1 MKINKNSLQARIN
14 NLSKEM
20 GVHANVL
27 LVSFFFDAFI
37 SRLAKS
43 IHADKFVFKG
53 GFYLATLLGV
63 KNRYT
68 ADIDFLL
75 RKETMNENR
84 LKEIFTDIIA
94 IDADDSITFEISDI
108 SPIRNEDAYGGF
120 SILLTGHLENVR
132 QSFHVDVAT
141 GNPITPK
148 DIEYSYQSL
157 ISNETIAFRAYNLE
171 TVVAE
176 KLQTILFRGLLNS
189 RCKDYYDIYIIHQLQ
204 WRKISI
210 PDLRKSFETTCQ
222 YRKTPFEREKSLLIL
237 EEISKSDILQTRW
250 KNYAKKSSFA
260 KGITF
265 KATIEACKEVL
276 SSIFSS
282 SGS

>member
-20 GVHANVL
+20 NVHANVL

-43 IHADKFVFKG
+43 TYANKFVFKG
-53 GFYLATLLGV
+53 GFYLATLLGI

-94 IDADDSITFEISDI
+94 IDADDSISFEISDI
-108 SPIRNEDAYGGF
+108 SPIRDEDAYGGF
-120 SILLTGHLENVR
+120 SILLTGRLENVR

-141 GNPITPK
+141 GDPITPK

-176 KLQTILFRGLLNS
+176 KLQTILSRGMLNS
-189 RCKDYYDIYIIHQLQ
+189 RCKDYYDIYIINQLQ
-204 WRKISI
+204 RKNISI
-210 PDLRKSFETTCQ
+210 PDLKKAFVTTCQ
-222 YRKTPFEREKSLLIL
+222 YRKTPFKKEEALLLL
-237 EEISKSDILQTRW
+237 EEILRSDILQTRW
-250 KNYAKKSSFA
+250 NNYARKASFA
-260 KGITF
+260 KDITF
-265 KATIEACKEVL
+265 EATVESCKEIL
-276 SSIFSS
+276 DCIF
-282 SGS
+282 

>member
-14 NLSKEM
+14 NLSKELN
-20 GVHANVL
+20 VHTNVL

-43 IHADKFVFKG
+43 IYADKFVFKG

-75 RKETMNENR
+75 RKESMDENR
-84 LKEIFTDIIA
+84 LKEIFSDIIA
-94 IDADDSITFEISDI
+94 TDADDSITFEIADI
-108 SPIRNEDAYGGF
+108 SPIRDEDAYGGY
-120 SILLTGHLENVR
+120 SILLTGRLENVR

-141 GNPITPK
+141 GDPITPT

-171 TVVAE
+171 TVIAE
-176 KLQTILFRGLLNS
+176 KLQTILSRGLLNS
-189 RCKDYYDIYIIHQLQ
+189 RCKDYYDIYIINQLQ
-204 WRKISI
+204 RKNISI
-210 PDLRKSFETTCQ
+210 PDLKKSFETTCQ
-222 YRKTPFEREKSLLIL
+222 YRKTPFEKVESLLIL
-237 EEISKSDILQTRW
+237 EEISKSNILQNRW
-250 KNYAKKSSFA
+250 SNYARKASYA
-260 KGITF
+260 KDITF
-265 KATIEACKEVL
+265 EATIESCKEIVDC
-276 SSIFSS
+276 IF
-282 SGS
+282 

>member
-20 GVHANVL
+20 NVHANIL

-43 IHADKFVFKG
+43 TYANKFVFKG

-75 RKETMNENR
+75 RRETMDGNR
-84 LKEIFTDIIA
+84 LRKIFTDIIA
-94 IDADDSITFEISDI
+94 IDADDSISFEISDI
-108 SPIRNEDAYGGF
+108 SPIRDEDAYGGF
-120 SILLTGHLENVR
+120 SILLTGRLENVR

-141 GNPITPK
+141 GDPITPS
-148 DIEYSYQSL
+148 DVEYTYQSL
-157 ISNETIAFRAYNLE
+157 ISHESITFRAYNLE

-189 RCKDYYDIYIIHQLQ
+189 RCKDYYDIYIINQL
-204 WRKISI
+204 RRNNINI
-210 PDLRKSFETTCQ
+210 PDLKKSFETTCQ
-222 YRKTPFEREKSLLIL
+222 YRKTPFKKEEALLLL

-260 KGITF
+260 KDVPF
-265 KATIEACKEVL
+265 EATIESCKEIL
-276 SSIFSS
+276 DCIF
-282 SGS
+282 

>member
-14 NLSKEM
+14 NLSKELN
-20 GVHANVL
+20 VHVNVL

-43 IHADKFVFKG
+43 IYADKFVFKG

-75 RKETMNENR
+75 RKESMDENR
-84 LKEIFTDIIA
+84 LREIFSDIIA
-94 IDADDSITFEISDI
+94 TNADDSITFEIADI
-108 SPIRNEDAYGGF
+108 SPIRDEDAYGGF

-141 GNPITPK
+141 GDPITPT

-176 KLQTILFRGLLNS
+176 KLQTILSRGMLNS
-189 RCKDYYDIYIIHQLQ
+189 RCKDYYDIYIINQLQ
-204 WRKISI
+204 RKNISI
-210 PDLRKSFETTCQ
+210 PDLKKAFVTTCQ
-222 YRKTPFEREKSLLIL
+222 YRKTPFEKEESLLIL
-237 EEISKSDILQTRW
+237 EEISRSNILQTRW
-250 KNYAKKSSFA
+250 NNYARKASFA
-260 KGITF
+260 KDITF
-265 KATIEACKEVL
+265 EATVESSKEIL
-276 SSIFSS
+276 DCIF
-282 SGS
+282 

>member
-20 GVHANVL
+20 NVHANVL

-43 IHADKFVFKG
+43 IYADKFVFKG

-75 RKETMNENR
+75 KKESMNENR
-84 LKEIFTDIIA
+84 LMEIFSDIIA
-94 IDADDSITFEISDI
+94 TDADDSITFEISDI
-108 SPIRNEDAYGGF
+108 SPIRDEDTYGGY
-120 SILLTGHLENVR
+120 SILLTGRLENVR

-141 GNPITPK
+141 GDPITPK
-148 DIEYSYQSL
+148 DIQYSYQSL
-157 ISNETIAFRAYNLE
+157 IGHETIAFRAYNLE
-171 TVVAE
+171 TVIAE
-176 KLQTILFRGLLNS
+176 KIQTILKRGLLNS
-189 RCKDYYDIYIIHQLQ
+189 RCKDYYDIYIIKQLQ
-204 WRKISI
+204 WNSI
-210 PDLRKSFETTCQ
+210 NFSDLKNAFEATCR
-222 YRKTPFEREKSLLIL
+222 YRKTSFKKEESFAIL
-237 EEISKSDILQTRW
+237 EEISNSEILLTRW

-260 KGITF
+260 KEVLFET
-265 KATIEACKEVL
+265 TIESCREIL
-276 SSIFSS
+276 GCIF
-282 SGS
+282 

>member
-37 SRLAKS
+37 SRLTKS
-43 IHADKFVFKG
+43 TYADKFVFKG

-75 RKETMNENR
+75 RRESMDENR
-84 LKEIFTDIIA
+84 LREIFTDIIA
-94 IDADDSITFEISDI
+94 IDADDSIAFEINDI
-108 SPIRNEDAYGGF
+108 SPIRDEDAYGGF

-141 GNPITPK
+141 GDPITPK

-204 WRKISI
+204 WHKISI
-210 PDLRKSFETTCQ
+210 PDLRKSFETTCL
-222 YRKTPFEREKSLLIL
+222 YRKTPFEKEKSLLIL
-237 EEISKSDILQTRW
+237 EEISKSDIFQTRW

-260 KGITF
+260 KGISF
-265 KATIEACKEVL
+265 EATIEACKEIL
-276 SSIFSS
+276 DCIF
-282 SGS
+282 

>member
-14 NLSKEM
+14 NLSKELN
-20 GVHANVL
+20 VHANVL

-43 IHADKFVFKG
+43 IYADKFVFKG

-75 RKETMNENR
+75 RKESMDENR
-84 LKEIFTDIIA
+84 LREIFSDIIA
-94 IDADDSITFEISDI
+94 TNADDSITFEIADI
-108 SPIRNEDAYGGF
+108 SPIRDEDAYGGF

-141 GNPITPK
+141 GDPITPT

-157 ISNETIAFRAYNLE
+157 ISNETIAIRAYNLE

-176 KLQTILFRGLLNS
+176 KLQTILSRGMLNS
-189 RCKDYYDIYIIHQLQ
+189 RCKDYYDIYIINQLQ
-204 WRKISI
+204 RKNISI
-210 PDLRKSFETTCQ
+210 PDLKKAFVTTCQ
-222 YRKTPFEREKSLLIL
+222 YRKTPFEKEESLLIL
-237 EEISKSDILQTRW
+237 EEISRSNILQTRW
-250 KNYAKKSSFA
+250 NNYARKASFA
-260 KGITF
+260 KDITF
-265 KATIEACKEVL
+265 EATVESCKEIL
-276 SSIFSS
+276 DCIF
-282 SGS
+282 

>member
-1 MKINKNSLQARIN
+1 MKINKNSLQTRIN

-20 GVHANVL
+20 DVHANVL

-68 ADIDFLL
+68 SDIDFLL
-75 RKETMNENR
+75 RRESMDENR
-84 LKEIFTDIIA
+84 LREIFTDIIA

-108 SPIRNEDAYGGF
+108 SPIRDEDAYGGF

-141 GNPITPK
+141 GDPITPK

-222 YRKTPFEREKSLLIL
+222 YRKTPFEKEKSLLIL
-237 EEISKSDILQTRW
+237 EEISKSDIFQTRW

-265 KATIEACKEVL
+265 EATIEACKEIL
-276 SSIFSS
+276 DCIF
-282 SGS
+282 

>member
-20 GVHANVL
+20 DVHANVL

-68 ADIDFLL
+68 TDIDFLL
-75 RKETMNENR
+75 RRESMDENR
-84 LKEIFTDIIA
+84 LREIFTDIIA

-108 SPIRNEDAYGGF
+108 SPIRDEDAYGGF

-141 GNPITPK
+141 GDPITPK

-157 ISNETIAFRAYNLE
+157 ISHETIAFRAYNLE

-222 YRKTPFEREKSLLIL
+222 YRKTPFEKEKSLLIL
-237 EEISKSDILQTRW
+237 EEISKSDIFQTRW

-260 KGITF
+260 KGISF
-265 KATIEACKEVL
+265 EATIEACKEIL
-276 SSIFSS
+276 DCIF
-282 SGS
+282 

>member
-14 NLSKEM
+14 NLSKELN
-20 GVHANVL
+20 VHANVL

-43 IHADKFVFKG
+43 IYADKFVFKG

-75 RKETMNENR
+75 RKESMDENR
-84 LKEIFTDIIA
+84 LREIFSDIIA
-94 IDADDSITFEISDI
+94 TNADDSITFEIADI
-108 SPIRNEDAYGGF
+108 SPIRDEDAYGGF

-141 GNPITPK
+141 GDPITPT

-176 KLQTILFRGLLNS
+176 KLQTILSRGMLNS
-189 RCKDYYDIYIIHQLQ
+189 RCKDYYDIYIINQMQ
-204 WRKISI
+204 RKNISI
-210 PDLRKSFETTCQ
+210 PDLKKAFVTTCQ
-222 YRKTPFEREKSLLIL
+222 YRKTPFEKEESLLIL
-237 EEISKSDILQTRW
+237 EEISRSNILQTRW
-250 KNYAKKSSFA
+250 NNYARKASFA
-260 KGITF
+260 KDITF
-265 KATIEACKEVL
+265 EATVESCKEIL
-276 SSIFSS
+276 DCIF
-282 SGS
+282 

>member
-265 KATIEACKEVL
+265 KATIEACKEIL
-276 SSIFSS
+276 DCIF
-282 SGS
+282 

>member
-14 NLSKEM
+14 NLSKELN
-20 GVHANVL
+20 VHANVL

-43 IHADKFVFKG
+43 IYADKFVFKG

-75 RKETMNENR
+75 RKESMDENR
-84 LKEIFTDIIA
+84 LKEIFSDIIA
-94 IDADDSITFEISDI
+94 TDADDSITFEIADI
-108 SPIRNEDAYGGF
+108 SPIRDEDAYGGY
-120 SILLTGHLENVR
+120 SILLTGRLENVR

-141 GNPITPK
+141 GDPITPT

-171 TVVAE
+171 TVIAE
-176 KLQTILFRGLLNS
+176 KLQTILSRGLLNS
-189 RCKDYYDIYIIHQLQ
+189 RCKDYYDIYIINQLQ
-204 WRKISI
+204 RKNISI
-210 PDLRKSFETTCQ
+210 PDLKKSFETTCQ
-222 YRKTPFEREKSLLIL
+222 YRKTPFEKVESLLIL
-237 EEISKSDILQTRW
+237 EEISKSNILQNRW
-250 KNYAKKSSFA
+250 SNYARKASYA
-260 KGITF
+260 KDITF
-265 KATIEACKEVL
+265 EATIESCKEIVDC
-276 SSIFSS
+276 IF
-282 SGS
+282 

>member
-14 NLSKEM
+14 NLSKELN
-20 GVHANVL
+20 VHVNVL
-27 LVSFFFDAFI
+27 LISFLFDAFI

-43 IHADKFVFKG
+43 IYADKFVFKG

-75 RKETMNENR
+75 RKESMDENR
-84 LKEIFTDIIA
+84 LREIFSDIIA
-94 IDADDSITFEISDI
+94 TNADDSITFEIADI
-108 SPIRNEDAYGGF
+108 SPIRDEDAYGGF

-141 GNPITPK
+141 GDPITPT

-176 KLQTILFRGLLNS
+176 KLQTILSRGMLNS
-189 RCKDYYDIYIIHQLQ
+189 RCKDYYDIYIINQLQ
-204 WRKISI
+204 RKNISI
-210 PDLRKSFETTCQ
+210 PDLKKAFVTTCQ
-222 YRKTPFEREKSLLIL
+222 YRKTPFEKEESLLIL
-237 EEISKSDILQTRW
+237 EEISRSNILQTRW
-250 KNYAKKSSFA
+250 KNYARKASFA
-260 KGITF
+260 KDITF
-265 KATIEACKEVL
+265 EATVESCKEIL
-276 SSIFSS
+276 DCIF
-282 SGS
+282 

>member
-1 MKINKNSLQARIN
+1 MKINKNSLQAKIN

-20 GVHANVL
+20 NVHANVL

-43 IHADKFVFKG
+43 TYANKFVFKG

-75 RKETMNENR
+75 RRETMDENR
-84 LKEIFTDIIA
+84 LRKIFTDIIA
-94 IDADDSITFEISDI
+94 IDADDSISFEISDI
-108 SPIRNEDAYGGF
+108 SPIRDEDAYGGF
-120 SILLTGHLENVR
+120 SILLTGRLENVR

-141 GNPITPK
+141 GDPITPS
-148 DIEYSYQSL
+148 DVEYTYQSL
-157 ISNETIAFRAYNLE
+157 ISHESITFRAYNLE

-237 EEISKSDILQTRW
+237 EEISKSDILQSRW

-260 KGITF
+260 KDVPF
-265 KATIEACKEVL
+265 EATIESCKEIL
-276 SSIFSS
+276 DCIF
-282 SGS
+282 

>member
-14 NLSKEM
+14 NLSKELN
-20 GVHANVL
+20 VHVNVL

-43 IHADKFVFKG
+43 IYADKFVFKG

-75 RKETMNENR
+75 RKESMDENR
-84 LKEIFTDIIA
+84 LREIFSDIIA
-94 IDADDSITFEISDI
+94 TNADDSITFEIADI
-108 SPIRNEDAYGGF
+108 SPIRDEDAYGGF

-141 GNPITPK
+141 GDPITPT

-176 KLQTILFRGLLNS
+176 KLQTILSRGMLNS
-189 RCKDYYDIYIIHQLQ
+189 RCKDYYDIYIINQLQ
-204 WRKISI
+204 RKNISI
-210 PDLRKSFETTCQ
+210 PDLKKAFVTTCQ
-222 YRKTPFEREKSLLIL
+222 YRKTPFEKEESLLIL
-237 EEISKSDILQTRW
+237 EEISRSNILQTRW
-250 KNYAKKSSFA
+250 NNYARKASFA
-260 KGITF
+260 KDITF
-265 KATIEACKEVL
+265 EATVESCKEIL
-276 SSIFSS
+276 DCIF
-282 SGS
+282 

>member
-75 RKETMNENR
+75 RKESMDENR
-84 LKEIFTDIIA
+84 LREIFSDIIA
-94 IDADDSITFEISDI
+94 TNADDSITFEIADI
-108 SPIRNEDAYGGF
+108 SPIRDEDAYGGF

-141 GNPITPK
+141 GDPITPT

-189 RCKDYYDIYIIHQLQ
+189 RCKDYYDIYIINQLQ
-204 WRKISI
+204 RNNINI
-210 PDLRKSFETTCQ
+210 PDLKKSFETTCQ
-222 YRKTPFEREKSLLIL
+222 YRKTPFKKEEALLLLEKN
-237 EEISKSDILQTRW
+237 SKSDILQTRW

-260 KGITF
+260 KDVPF
-265 KATIEACKEVL
+265 EATIESCKEIL
-276 SSIFSS
+276 DCIF
-282 SGS
+282 

>member
-20 GVHANVL
+20 NVHANVL

-37 SRLAKS
+37 SRLTKS
-43 IHADKFVFKG
+43 IYADKFVFKG
-53 GFYLATLLGV
+53 GFYLATLLGI

-75 RKETMNENR
+75 RRETMDDNR
-84 LKEIFTDIIA
+84 LRKIFTDIIA
-94 IDADDSITFEISDI
+94 TNADDSITFEIADI
-108 SPIRNEDAYGGF
+108 SPIRDEDAYGGF

-141 GNPITPK
+141 GDPITPT

-176 KLQTILFRGLLNS
+176 KLQTILSRGMLNS
-189 RCKDYYDIYIIHQLQ
+189 RCKDYYDIYIINQLQ
-204 WRKISI
+204 RKNISI
-210 PDLRKSFETTCQ
+210 PDLKKAFVTTCQ
-222 YRKTPFEREKSLLIL
+222 YRKTPFEKEESLLIL
-237 EEISKSDILQTRW
+237 EEISRSNILQTRW
-250 KNYAKKSSFA
+250 NNYARKASFA
-260 KGITF
+260 KDITF
-265 KATIEACKEVL
+265 EATIKSCKEIL
-276 SSIFSS
+276 DCIF
-282 SGS
+282 

>member
-14 NLSKEM
+14 NLSKELN
-20 GVHANVL
+20 VHVNVL
-27 LVSFFFDAFI
+27 LISFLFDAFI

-43 IHADKFVFKG
+43 IYADKFVFKG

-75 RKETMNENR
+75 RKESMDENR
-84 LKEIFTDIIA
+84 LREIFSDIIA
-94 IDADDSITFEISDI
+94 TNADDSITFEIADI
-108 SPIRNEDAYGGF
+108 SPIRDEDAYGGF

-141 GNPITPK
+141 GDPITPT

-176 KLQTILFRGLLNS
+176 KLQTILSRSMLNS
-189 RCKDYYDIYIIHQLQ
+189 RCKDYYDIYIINQLQ
-204 WRKISI
+204 RKNISI
-210 PDLRKSFETTCQ
+210 PDLKKAFVTTCQ
-222 YRKTPFEREKSLLIL
+222 YRKTPFEKEESLLIL
-237 EEISKSDILQTRW
+237 EEISRSNILQTRW
-250 KNYAKKSSFA
+250 NNYARKASFA
-260 KGITF
+260 KDITF
-265 KATIEACKEVL
+265 EATVESCKEIL
-276 SSIFSS
+276 DCIF
-282 SGS
+282 

>member
-1 MKINKNSLQARIN
+1 MKINKNSLQAKIN

-20 GVHANVL
+20 NVHANVL

-43 IHADKFVFKG
+43 TYADKFVFKG

-75 RKETMNENR
+75 RKETMDENR
-84 LKEIFTDIIA
+84 LRIIFTDIIA
-94 IDADDSITFEISDI
+94 IDADDSISFEISDI
-108 SPIRNEDAYGGF
+108 SPIRDEDAYGGF
-120 SILLTGHLENVR
+120 SILLTGRLENVR

-141 GNPITPK
+141 GDPITPS
-148 DIEYSYQSL
+148 DVEYTYQNL
-157 ISNETIAFRAYNLE
+157 ISHESITFRAYNLE

-176 KLQTILFRGLLNS
+176 KLQTILVRGLLNS
-189 RCKDYYDIYIIHQLQ
+189 RCKDYYDIYIINQL
-204 WRKISI
+204 RRNKINI
-210 PDLRKSFETTCQ
+210 PDLKKSFEVTCQ
-222 YRKTPFEREKSLLIL
+222 YRKTPFEKGEALLLL
-237 EEISKSDILQTRW
+237 EDVSKSDVLQIRW

-260 KGITF
+260 KDIPF
-265 KATIEACKEVL
+265 EATIESCKEIL
-276 SSIFSS
+276 DCIF
-282 SGS
+282 

>member
-14 NLSKEM
+14 NLSKELN
-20 GVHANVL
+20 VHANVL

-43 IHADKFVFKG
+43 IYADKFVFKG

-63 KNRYT
+63 RNRYT

-75 RKETMNENR
+75 RKESMDENR
-84 LKEIFTDIIA
+84 LREIFSDIIA
-94 IDADDSITFEISDI
+94 TNADYSITFEIADI
-108 SPIRNEDAYGGF
+108 SPIRDEDAYGGF

-141 GNPITPK
+141 GDPITPT

-176 KLQTILFRGLLNS
+176 KLQTILSRGMLNS
-189 RCKDYYDIYIIHQLQ
+189 RCKDYYDIYIINQLQ
-204 WRKISI
+204 RKNISI
-210 PDLRKSFETTCQ
+210 PDLKKAFVTTCQ
-222 YRKTPFEREKSLLIL
+222 YRKTPFEKEESLLIL
-237 EEISKSDILQTRW
+237 EEISRSNILQTRW
-250 KNYAKKSSFA
+250 NNYARKASFA
-260 KGITF
+260 KDITF
-265 KATIEACKEVL
+265 EATVESCKEIL
-276 SSIFSS
+276 DCIF
-282 SGS
+282 

>member
-14 NLSKEM
+14 NLSKELN
-20 GVHANVL
+20 VHVNVL
-27 LVSFFFDAFI
+27 LISFLFYAFI

-43 IHADKFVFKG
+43 IYADKFVFKG

-75 RKETMNENR
+75 RKESMDENR
-84 LKEIFTDIIA
+84 LREIFSDIIA
-94 IDADDSITFEISDI
+94 TNADDSITFEIADI
-108 SPIRNEDAYGGF
+108 SPIRDEDAYGGF

-141 GNPITPK
+141 GDPITPT

-176 KLQTILFRGLLNS
+176 KLQTILSRGMLNS
-189 RCKDYYDIYIIHQLQ
+189 RCKDYYDIYIINQLQ
-204 WRKISI
+204 RKNISI
-210 PDLRKSFETTCQ
+210 PDLKKAFVTTCQ
-222 YRKTPFEREKSLLIL
+222 YRKTPFEKEESLLIL
-237 EEISKSDILQTRW
+237 EEISRSNILQTRW
-250 KNYAKKSSFA
+250 NNYARKASFA
-260 KGITF
+260 KDITF
-265 KATIEACKEVL
+265 EATVESCKEIL
-276 SSIFSS
+276 DCIF
-282 SGS
+282 

>member
-14 NLSKEM
+14 KLSKEM
-20 GVHANVL
+20 SIHANVL

-43 IHADKFVFKG
+43 TYANKFVFKG

-75 RKETMNENR
+75 RKETMDENR
-84 LKEIFTDIIA
+84 LREIFSDIIDT
-94 IDADDSITFEISDI
+94 DADDSITFEIADI
-108 SPIRNEDAYGGF
+108 SPIRDEDTYGGF
-120 SILLTGHLENVR
+120 SILLTGRLENVR

-141 GNPITPK
+141 GDPITPK

-157 ISNETIAFRAYNLE
+157 ISHETIAFRAYNLE

-189 RCKDYYDIYIIHQLQ
+189 RCKDYYDIYIINQLQ
-204 WRKISI
+204 RNNINI
-210 PDLRKSFETTCQ
+210 PDLKKSFEVTCQ
-222 YRKTPFEREKSLLIL
+222 YRKTPFKKEEALLIL
-237 EEISKSDILQTRW
+237 DEISGSNILQTRW
-250 KNYAKKSSFA
+250 NNYAKKASFA
-260 KGITF
+260 KDITF
-265 KATIEACKEVL
+265 ETTIESCKEIL
-276 SSIFSS
+276 DCIF
-282 SGS
+282 

>member
-14 NLSKEM
+14 NLSKELN
-20 GVHANVL
+20 VHVNVL
-27 LVSFFFDAFI
+27 LVSFFFDTFI

-43 IHADKFVFKG
+43 IYADKFVFKG

-75 RKETMNENR
+75 RKESMDENR
-84 LKEIFTDIIA
+84 LREIFSDIIA
-94 IDADDSITFEISDI
+94 TNADDSITFEIADI
-108 SPIRNEDAYGGF
+108 SPIRDEDAYGGF

-141 GNPITPK
+141 GDPITPT

-176 KLQTILFRGLLNS
+176 KLQTILSRGMLNS
-189 RCKDYYDIYIIHQLQ
+189 RCKDYYDIYIINQLQ
-204 WRKISI
+204 RKNISI
-210 PDLRKSFETTCQ
+210 PDLKKAFVTTCQ
-222 YRKTPFEREKSLLIL
+222 YRKTPFEKEESLLIL
-237 EEISKSDILQTRW
+237 EEISRSNILQTRW
-250 KNYAKKSSFA
+250 KNYARKASFA
-260 KGITF
+260 KDITF
-265 KATIEACKEVL
+265 EATVESCKEIL
-276 SSIFSS
+276 DCIF
-282 SGS
+282 

>member
-14 NLSKEM
+14 NLSKELN
-20 GVHANVL
+20 VHVNVL

-43 IHADKFVFKG
+43 IYADKFVFKG

-75 RKETMNENR
+75 RKESMDENR
-84 LKEIFTDIIA
+84 LREILSDIIA
-94 IDADDSITFEISDI
+94 TNADDSITFEIADI
-108 SPIRNEDAYGGF
+108 SPIRDEDAYGGF

-141 GNPITPK
+141 GDPITPT

-157 ISNETIAFRAYNLE
+157 ISNETIAFRADNLE

-176 KLQTILFRGLLNS
+176 KLQTILSRGMLNS
-189 RCKDYYDIYIIHQLQ
+189 RCKDYYDIYIINQLQ
-204 WRKISI
+204 RKNISI
-210 PDLRKSFETTCQ
+210 PDLKKAFVTTCQ
-222 YRKTPFEREKSLLIL
+222 YRKTPFEKEESLLIL
-237 EEISKSDILQTRW
+237 EEISRSNILQTRW
-250 KNYAKKSSFA
+250 NNYARKASFA
-260 KGITF
+260 KDITF
-265 KATIEACKEVL
+265 EATVESCKEIL
-276 SSIFSS
+276 DCIF
-282 SGS
+282 

>member
-1 MKINKNSLQARIN
+1 MKINKNALQARIN

-20 GVHANVL
+20 NVHANVL

-43 IHADKFVFKG
+43 IYADKFVFKG

-63 KNRYT
+63 KKRYT

-75 RKETMNENR
+75 RKESMDENR
-84 LKEIFTDIIA
+84 LREIFSDIIA
-94 IDADDSITFEISDI
+94 TNADDSITFEIADI
-108 SPIRNEDAYGGF
+108 SPIRDEDAYGGF

-141 GNPITPK
+141 GDPITPT

-176 KLQTILFRGLLNS
+176 KLQTILSRGMLNS
-189 RCKDYYDIYIIHQLQ
+189 RCKDYYDIYIINQLQ
-204 WRKISI
+204 RKNISI
-210 PDLRKSFETTCQ
+210 PDLKKGFVTTCQ
-222 YRKTPFEREKSLLIL
+222 YRKTPFEKEESLLIL
-237 EEISKSDILQTRW
+237 EEISRSNILQTRW
-250 KNYAKKSSFA
+250 NNYARKASFA
-260 KGITF
+260 KDITF
-265 KATIEACKEVL
+265 EATVESCKEIL
-276 SSIFSS
+276 DCIF
-282 SGS
+282 

>member
-14 NLSKEM
+14 NLSKELN
-20 GVHANVL
+20 VHANVL

-43 IHADKFVFKG
+43 IYADKFVFKG

-75 RKETMNENR
+75 RKESMDENR
-84 LKEIFTDIIA
+84 LREIFSDIIA
-94 IDADDSITFEISDI
+94 TNADDSITFEIADI
-108 SPIRNEDAYGGF
+108 SPIRDEDAYGGF

-141 GNPITPK
+141 GDPITPT

-189 RCKDYYDIYIIHQLQ
+189 RCKDYYDIYIINQLQ
-204 WRKISI
+204 RKNISI
-210 PDLRKSFETTCQ
+210 PDLKKAFETTCQ
-222 YRKTPFEREKSLLIL
+222 YRKTPFEKDEAFLVLD
-237 EEISKSDILQTRW
+237 EISGSNILQTRW
-250 KNYAKKSSFA
+250 NNYAKKAAFA
-260 KGITF
+260 KDITF
-265 KATIEACKEVL
+265 ETTIESCKEIL
-276 SSIFSS
+276 DCIF
-282 SGS
+282 

>member
-14 NLSKEM
+14 ILSKELN
-20 GVHANVL
+20 VHANVL

-43 IHADKFVFKG
+43 IYADKFVFKG

-75 RKETMNENR
+75 RKESMDENR
-84 LKEIFTDIIA
+84 LREIFSDIIA
-94 IDADDSITFEISDI
+94 TNADDSITFEIADI
-108 SPIRNEDAYGGF
+108 SPIRDEDAYGGF

-141 GNPITPK
+141 GDPITPT

-176 KLQTILFRGLLNS
+176 KLQTILSRGMLNS
-189 RCKDYYDIYIIHQLQ
+189 RCKDYYDIYIINQLQ
-204 WRKISI
+204 RKNISI
-210 PDLRKSFETTCQ
+210 PDLKKAFVTTCQ
-222 YRKTPFEREKSLLIL
+222 YRKTPFEKEESFLIL
-237 EEISKSDILQTRW
+237 DEISRSDILQTRW
-250 KNYAKKSSFA
+250 NNYARKASFA
-260 KGITF
+260 KDITF
-265 KATIEACKEVL
+265 ETTIESCKEIL
-276 SSIFSS
+276 DCIF
-282 SGS
+282 

>member
-1 MKINKNSLQARIN
+1 MD
-14 NLSKEM
+14 
-20 GVHANVL
+20 VHANVL

-68 ADIDFLL
+68 SDIDFLL
-75 RKETMNENR
+75 RRESMDENR
-84 LKEIFTDIIA
+84 LREIFTDIIA

-108 SPIRNEDAYGGF
+108 SPIRDEDAYGGF

-141 GNPITPK
+141 GDPITPK

-222 YRKTPFEREKSLLIL
+222 YRKTPFEKEKSLLIL
-237 EEISKSDILQTRW
+237 EEISKSDIFQTRW

-265 KATIEACKEVL
+265 EATIEACKEIL
-276 SSIFSS
+276 DCIF
-282 SGS
+282 

>member
-20 GVHANVL
+20 NVHANVL

-43 IHADKFVFKG
+43 IYADKFVFKG

-75 RKETMNENR
+75 RKESMDENR
-84 LKEIFTDIIA
+84 LREIFSDIIA
-94 IDADDSITFEISDI
+94 TNADDSITFEIADI
-108 SPIRNEDAYGGF
+108 SPIRDEDAYGGF

-141 GNPITPK
+141 GDPITPT

-176 KLQTILFRGLLNS
+176 KLQTILSRGMLNS
-189 RCKDYYDIYIIHQLQ
+189 RCKDYYDIYIINQLQ
-204 WRKISI
+204 RKNISI
-210 PDLRKSFETTCQ
+210 PDLKKAFVTTCQ
-222 YRKTPFEREKSLLIL
+222 YRKTPFEKEESLLIL
-237 EEISKSDILQTRW
+237 EEISRSNILQTRW
-250 KNYAKKSSFA
+250 NNYARKASFA
-260 KGITF
+260 KDITF
-265 KATIEACKEVL
+265 EATVESCKEIL
-276 SSIFSS
+276 DCIF
-282 SGS
+282 

>member
-14 NLSKEM
+14 NLSKELN
-20 GVHANVL
+20 VHANVL

-43 IHADKFVFKG
+43 IHTDKFVFKG

-75 RKETMNENR
+75 RKESMDENR
-84 LKEIFTDIIA
+84 LKEIFSDIIA
-94 IDADDSITFEISDI
+94 TDADDSITFEIADI
-108 SPIRNEDAYGGF
+108 SPIRDEDAYGGY

-141 GNPITPK
+141 GDPITPT

-171 TVVAE
+171 TVIAE
-176 KLQTILFRGLLNS
+176 KLQTILSRGLLNS
-189 RCKDYYDIYIIHQLQ
+189 RCKDYYDIYIINQLQ
-204 WRKISI
+204 RKNISI
-210 PDLRKSFETTCQ
+210 PDLKKSFETTCQ
-222 YRKTPFEREKSLLIL
+222 YRKTPFEKEESLLIL
-237 EEISKSDILQTRW
+237 EEISRSNILQTQW
-250 KNYAKKSSFA
+250 NNYARKASFA
-260 KGITF
+260 KDITF
-265 KATIEACKEVL
+265 EATVESCKEIL
-276 SSIFSS
+276 DCIF
-282 SGS
+282 

>member
-20 GVHANVL
+20 DVHANVL

-68 ADIDFLL
+68 SDIDFLL
-75 RKETMNENR
+75 RRESMDENR
-84 LKEIFTDIIA
+84 LREIFTDIIA

-108 SPIRNEDAYGGF
+108 SPIRDEDAYGGF

-141 GNPITPK
+141 GDPITPK

-222 YRKTPFEREKSLLIL
+222 YRKTPFEKEKSLLIL
-237 EEISKSDILQTRW
+237 EEISKSDIFQTRW

-265 KATIEACKEVL
+265 EATIETCKEIL
-276 SSIFSS
+276 DCIF
-282 SGS
+282 

>member
-14 NLSKEM
+14 NLSKELN
-20 GVHANVL
+20 VHVNVL
-27 LVSFFFDAFI
+27 LISFFFDAFI

-43 IHADKFVFKG
+43 IYADKFVFKG

-75 RKETMNENR
+75 RKESMDENR
-84 LKEIFTDIIA
+84 LREIFSDIIA
-94 IDADDSITFEISDI
+94 TNADDSITFEIADI
-108 SPIRNEDAYGGF
+108 SPIRDEDAYGGF

-141 GNPITPK
+141 GDPITPT

-157 ISNETIAFRAYNLE
+157 ISNETIAIRAYNLE

-176 KLQTILFRGLLNS
+176 KLQTILSRGMLNS
-189 RCKDYYDIYIIHQLQ
+189 RCKDYYDIYIINQLQ
-204 WRKISI
+204 RKNISI
-210 PDLRKSFETTCQ
+210 PDLKKAFVTTCQ
-222 YRKTPFEREKSLLIL
+222 YRKTPFEKEESLLIL
-237 EEISKSDILQTRW
+237 EEISRSNILQTRW
-250 KNYAKKSSFA
+250 NNYARKASFA
-260 KGITF
+260 KDITF
-265 KATIEACKEVL
+265 EATVESCKEIL
-276 SSIFSS
+276 DCIF
-282 SGS
+282 

>member
-14 NLSKEM
+14 NLSKELN
-20 GVHANVL
+20 VHANVL

-43 IHADKFVFKG
+43 IYADKFVFKG

-75 RKETMNENR
+75 RKESMDENR
-84 LKEIFTDIIA
+84 LREIFSDIIA
-94 IDADDSITFEISDI
+94 TNADDSITFEIADI
-108 SPIRNEDAYGGF
+108 SPIRDEDAYGGF

-141 GNPITPK
+141 GDPITPT

-176 KLQTILFRGLLNS
+176 KLQTILSRGMLNS
-189 RCKDYYDIYIIHQLQ
+189 RCKDYYDIYIINQLQ
-204 WRKISI
+204 RKNISI
-210 PDLRKSFETTCQ
+210 PDLKRSFETTCQ
-222 YRKTPFEREKSLLIL
+222 YRKTPFEKVESLLIL
-237 EEISKSDILQTRW
+237 EEISKSNILQNRW
-250 KNYAKKSSFA
+250 SNYARKASYA
-260 KGITF
+260 KDITF
-265 KATIEACKEVL
+265 EATIESCKEIVDC
-276 SSIFSS
+276 IF
-282 SGS
+282 

>member
-14 NLSKEM
+14 NLSKELN
-20 GVHANVL
+20 VHANVL

-43 IHADKFVFKG
+43 IYADKFVFKG

-75 RKETMNENR
+75 RKESMDENR
-84 LKEIFTDIIA
+84 LKEIFSDIIA
-94 IDADDSITFEISDI
+94 TDADDSITFEIADI
-108 SPIRNEDAYGGF
+108 SPIRDEDAYGGY
-120 SILLTGHLENVR
+120 SILLTGRLENVR

-141 GNPITPK
+141 GDPITPT

-171 TVVAE
+171 TVIAE
-176 KLQTILFRGLLNS
+176 KLQTILSRGLLNS
-189 RCKDYYDIYIIHQLQ
+189 RCKDYYDIYIINQLQ
-204 WRKISI
+204 RKNISI
-210 PDLRKSFETTCQ
+210 PDLKKAFVTTCQ
-222 YRKTPFEREKSLLIL
+222 YRKTPFEKVESLLIL
-237 EEISKSDILQTRW
+237 EEISKSNILQNQW
-250 KNYAKKSSFA
+250 SNYARKASYA
-260 KGITF
+260 KDITF
-265 KATIEACKEVL
+265 EATIESCKEIVDC
-276 SSIFSS
+276 IF
-282 SGS
+282 